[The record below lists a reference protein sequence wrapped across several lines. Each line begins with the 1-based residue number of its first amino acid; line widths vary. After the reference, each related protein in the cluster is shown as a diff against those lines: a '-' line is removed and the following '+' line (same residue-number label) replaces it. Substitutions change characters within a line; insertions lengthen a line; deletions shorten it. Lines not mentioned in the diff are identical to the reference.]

1 MANIAPSETYTLED
15 FVSMKIVDDMTYY
28 NFSIVEVINGVKHL
42 DINLVEEYL
51 DILKKAS
58 VKIELSKQEFRRY
71 QYRPDLLS
79 YDIYGSTQ
87 LDFVILLL
95 NDIIDPKEFTR
106 AILYL
111 PRASVLKEFLDAVY
125 SKESGYIE
133 QNRADMKLS
142 R

>member
-1 MANIAPSETYTLED
+1 MAKNPSETYTLED
-15 FVSMKIVDDMTYY
+15 FISMKIVDDMTYY

-106 AILYL
+106 TILYL

>member
-106 AILYL
+106 TILYL